1 MKEFTNKT
9 IKNSFDMKVMANI
22 ILSERLSEK
31 LMYSVLVVTV
41 IMSGCNIR

>member
-9 IKNSFDMKVMANI
+9 KIAFDMKVMANI